1 MVYFDE
7 GKGWPILRVS
17 LVEYG
22 NIVDPLIYYKF
33 FYDIPKYCIFDFKIF
48 DAKIKKN
55 KKNYLLTPKFE
66 NNSAP

>member
-22 NIVDPLIYYKF
+22 NIVDLLTYYKY
-33 FYDIPKYCIFDFKIF
+33 FYDITKYCIFDFKIVK
-48 DAKIKKN
+48 KIITN
-55 KKNYLLTPKFE
+55 PKFE
-66 NNSAP
+66 NNSAS